1 MTRAALALGGNLGQP
16 REALRAAVA
25 GLDAN
30 ADVQVRAV
38 SGLWQTAPVGGRE
51 QPDYLNAVVLVETS
65 LAAADLLEL
74 AFHLEA
80 QAGRQRAERWGPR
93 TLDVD
98 LLVVDDE
105 RHDDEILTLPHPR
118 AHLRGF
124 VLLPWA
130 ELDPEQVLAPEGQPA
145 RTVAEWAAS
154 VPDQAAQRIDSST
167 WWR

>member
-1 MTRAALALGGNLGQP
+1 MTRAVLALGGNLGQA

-25 GLDAN
+25 GLDADP
-30 ADVQVRAV
+30 DVQVRAV
-38 SGLWQTAPVGGRE
+38 SGLWRTAPVGGPE
-51 QPDYLNAVVLVETS
+51 QPDFLNAVVLVETS
-65 LAAADLLEL
+65 LDAAALLEL

-80 QAGRQRAERWGPR
+80 QAGRERAERWGPR

-105 RHDDEILTLPHPR
+105 RRDDEALTLPHPR

-130 ELDPEQVLAPEGQPA
+130 ELDPERVLAPEGQPA
-145 RTVAEWAAS
+145 RSVAEWAAS
-154 VPDQAAQRIDSST
+154 VPDQAVERVDSST